1 MVFLEGGLQWI
12 FDGGF
17 DRRNSAKGG
26 ARVKWNFAWT
36 IRQFFS
42 SYAYDVNGGIR
53 LLRYHKMIK
62 IWIPLSPCSYL
73 FDFGNPLLLPR
84 TFKTLHQPTTPYK
97 KQWIVWFYSFKTIC
111 CNQDLLPECHKK
123 CFPDLNVFQVPPN
136 ANAINYW
143 YIDWVNYS
151 KDLDLRQ
158 AEKILQDTR
167 CPFHHLPRCPP
178 IV

>member
-73 FDFGNPLLLPR
+73 FDFGNPPSFREPSKLYINPP
-84 TFKTLHQPTTPYK
+84 TLTK
-97 KQWIVWFYSFKTIC
+97 GSELCDFIVSKLSVVIRAYC
-111 CNQDLLPECHKK
+111 L
-123 CFPDLNVFQVPPN
+123 
-136 ANAINYW
+136 NAIKNVSLIW
-143 YIDWVNYS
+143 MFS
-151 KDLDLRQ
+151 KFPQMPMLLTI
-158 AEKILQDTR
+158 EISTE
-167 CPFHHLPRCPP
+167 
-178 IV
+178 